1 MVRVTTRS
9 TSPAFIA
16 ISLLLAVLVAGSGY
30 LFFVRPLFDPPL
42 QYAAVGQ
49 TAPNPE
55 APIPAE
61 PVITH
66 LPTPEPVKAIYM
78 TSWVAGTPR
87 IRERLIKLIDETELN
102 AIVIDIKDYTGRI
115 AFAVADPDLV
125 KTGAVE
131 ERIKDIKNFIRGLHE
146 KNIYVIGRVSVF
158 QDAYF
163 VSRHPELA
171 VHRKS
176 DNSAWKDRKGI
187 SWLEAGATPVWDYVI
202 KIARE
207 AYAVGF
213 DEINFD
219 YIRFPSDGN
228 MKDISYQHFDQKK
241 ETRAQVLKRFYSYLS
256 QALAPLE
263 VPISADLFGLV
274 TTSNDDLG
282 IGQVLVDAAPYF
294 DYIAPMVYPSHFA
307 SGYLNFSKPA
317 IHPYEVVK
325 NAMTSA
331 VARLI
336 ATSSVATSTDVQHSV
351 SNKVSDKRRGELRPW
366 LQDFNLGATY
376 TAPMVRAQIQATYD
390 SGLTS
395 WMLWSPSNNYTRG
408 ALQDK

>member
-1 MVRVTTRS
+1 MVRNV
-9 TSPAFIA
+9 A
-16 ISLLLAVLVAGSGY
+16 SLLLAVLVMGSVY
-30 LFFVRPLFDPPL
+30 VFFIRPLFDAPL
-42 QYAAVGQ
+42 QYAAVNQ
-49 TAPNPE
+49 VTTSSETPAT
-55 APIPAE
+55 PIPVE
-61 PVITH
+61 PVVTH
-66 LPTPEPVKAIYM
+66 LSTPEPVKAIYM

-87 IRERLIKLIDETELN
+87 IRDRLIKLIDETELN
-102 AIVIDIKDYTGRI
+102 AVVIDVKDYTGRI
-115 AFAVADPDLV
+115 AFAVTDPDLI

-131 ERIKDIKNFIRGLHE
+131 ERIKNIKSLIGDLHQ
-146 KNIYVIGRVSVF
+146 KNIYVIGRISVF

-176 DNSAWKDRKGI
+176 DNQVWKDRKGI
-187 SWLEAGATPVWDYVI
+187 SWLEAGAPSVWDYVI
-202 KIARE
+202 KIAKE

-228 MKDISYQHFDQKK
+228 MKDISYQYFDATK
-241 ETRAQVLKRFYSYLS
+241 EKRTQVLKRFYVYLS
-256 QALAPLE
+256 QELAPLE

-282 IGQVLVDAAPYF
+282 IGQVLIDAAPYF

-317 IHPYEVVK
+317 VHPYEVVK
-325 NAMTSA
+325 NAMTNA
-331 VARLI
+331 VQRLT
-336 ATSSVATSTDVQHSV
+336 ALASTTAASTTPTVQHSV
-351 SNKVSDKRRGELRPW
+351 LDKPSQRRGKLRPW

-395 WMLWSPSNNYTRG
+395 WMLWSPSNNYTRE